1 MRDMRALLLIAL
13 AAVASGQQMVPVQ
26 QFKNPD
32 NLGPDMPTPQ
42 PVVEEML
49 RAAQIQPGE
58 MVYDLGCGD
67 GRIMITA
74 AQEYNARA
82 VGIEMSRDIYEK
94 TAAHVKELGL
104 QDRVQVIHENALH
117 ANLAG
122 ADVVTLYFLTSSNER
137 LKPVLAT
144 MHPGARVVSHDY
156 EIKGWKPVNISKVLC
171 HGTIHTVYVYK
182 IKGHS
187 DRTS

>member
-1 MRDMRALLLIAL
+1 MRALFLIAL
-13 AAVASGQQMVPVQ
+13 AAVASGQVK

-42 PVVEEML
+42 TVVDEML
-49 RAAQIQPGE
+49 KVARVQPGE

-74 AQEYNARA
+74 AEKYNARA
-82 VGIEMSRDIYEK
+82 VGIEMDRDIYDK
-94 TAAHVKELGL
+94 TVERVKEKGL
-104 QDRVQVIHENALH
+104 QDRVHVINENALH
-117 ANLAG
+117 ANLAE

-137 LKPVLAT
+137 LKPILAT

-156 EIKGWKPVNISKVLC
+156 EIKGWKPINTSKVTYL
-171 HGTIHTVYVYK
+171 GTVHTVYVYR
-182 IKGHS
+182 IKGRS
-187 DRTS
+187 